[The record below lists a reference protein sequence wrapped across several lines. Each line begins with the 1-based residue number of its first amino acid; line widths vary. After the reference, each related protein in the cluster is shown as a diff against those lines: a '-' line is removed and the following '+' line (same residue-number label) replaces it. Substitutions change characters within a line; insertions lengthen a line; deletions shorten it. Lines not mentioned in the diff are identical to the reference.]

1 MKRLLPLAILLLAYS
16 TAHAQFANYHRVY
29 PNAASYSLFNV
40 MTNDLENKTPTFVF
54 SDDWREVNHARVS
67 PDHNWVLFTR
77 HNTRGPSGYALET
90 DSYYNTE
97 AIVCGITG
105 SPCYDVLPP
114 HANLIQANATWT
126 PDQTGIL
133 FISSATPFGNT
144 GIARLDIAAGRSNLI
159 LYNRAVNFGDPN
171 QVGSQ
176 IVLTMQ
182 NNLAVVSGGVL
193 TPITSGGM
201 DYDPK
206 LSPDGSTV
214 AAMRQV
220 GDEYHVITVPTA
232 GGPVTD
238 LSNVTEA
245 MPEWSA
251 DGSMWLYWGMGD
263 NHLAIFT
270 MSTDGSNR
278 AEVSLGAGYNYTM
291 GAFWPGSND
300 QFAYS
305 ARIP

>member
-1 MKRLLPLAILLLAYS
+1 MRYLPLLLILLLA
-16 TAHAQFANYHRVY
+16 TPAHAQFANYRRVY
-29 PNAASYSLFNV
+29 SVASPSTFNV
-40 MTNDLENKTPTFVF
+40 ETNTLENSAPVYVF
-54 SDDWREVNHARVS
+54 SDSWREVNHARVS
-67 PDHNWVLFTR
+67 PDHNWALFTR
-77 HNTRGPSGYALET
+77 YNARGPSGYALET

-97 AIVCGITG
+97 AIVCGISG

-126 PDQTGIL
+126 PDGTGIL

-144 GIARLDIAAGRSNLI
+144 GISRLDIASGRSSLV
-159 LYNRAVNFGDPN
+159 LYNRAVSFADPN
-171 QVGSQ
+171 EVGNQ

-182 NNLAVVSGGVL
+182 NGLAVVNSGAPV
-193 TPITSGGM
+193 PITSGGV

-206 LSPDGSTV
+206 LSPDGTTV
-214 AAMRQV
+214 AAMRHV
-220 GDEYHVITVPTA
+220 GSEYHIITVPSA

-238 LSNVTEA
+238 LSSTTEA

-251 DGSMWLYWGMGD
+251 DGATWLYWGMGSG
-263 NHLAIFT
+263 HLAIFT
-270 MSTDGSNR
+270 MNTDGTNR
-278 AEVSLGAGYNYTM
+278 AEVSLSAGYNYTM

-300 QFAYS
+300 LIAYS